1 MTDGIIS
8 RDPID
13 VHLIPGLA
21 MSLSGIR
28 ILVVDDDTDSRD
40 FITFVLEQEG
50 AEITAASSA
59 VEAFGALSQC
69 QPDLLISDI
78 GMPEIDG
85 YMLMQQVRSWSLERG
100 GQIPAIALTAY
111 AGENDQQQALSA
123 GFQAHISKPA
133 EPDRLVAIAIQLA
146 GKQERF

>member
-1 MTDGIIS
+1 
-8 RDPID
+8 
-13 VHLIPGLA
+13 

-50 AEITAASSA
+50 AEITVASSA
-59 VEAFGALSQC
+59 VEAFGALSRC

-100 GQIPAIALTAY
+100 GQIPAIAPTAY

-123 GFQAHISKPA
+123 GFQAYMSKPA
-133 EPDRLVAIAIQLA
+133 EPDQLVAIAIQLV
-146 GKQERF
+146 GK

>member
-1 MTDGIIS
+1 
-8 RDPID
+8 
-13 VHLIPGLA
+13 

-59 VEAFGALSQC
+59 VEALDALSQC
-69 QPDLLISDI
+69 QPDLLVSDI

-85 YMLMQQVRSWSLERG
+85 YMLMQKVRSWSLERG

-111 AGENDQQQALSA
+111 AGEYDQQQALSA
-123 GFQAHISKPA
+123 GFQAHMSKPA

-146 GKQERF
+146 GKQ

>member
-1 MTDGIIS
+1 
-8 RDPID
+8 
-13 VHLIPGLA
+13 

-59 VEAFGALSQC
+59 TEALNALSQC
-69 QPDLLISDI
+69 HPDLLVTDI

-111 AGENDQQQALSA
+111 AGEYDQQQALSA
-123 GFQAHISKPA
+123 GFQVHMSKPA
-133 EPDRLVAIAIQLA
+133 EPDRLIAIAIQLA
-146 GKQERF
+146 GKQ

>member
-1 MTDGIIS
+1 LTIAI
-8 RDPID
+8 
-13 VHLIPGLA
+13 LTCPGFA

-59 VEAFGALSQC
+59 VEALEALSQC
-69 QPDLLISDI
+69 QPDLLVSDI

-111 AGENDQQQALSA
+111 ASEYDQQQALSA

-133 EPDRLVAIAIQLA
+133 EADQLIAIAIQLA
-146 GKQERF
+146 GKD